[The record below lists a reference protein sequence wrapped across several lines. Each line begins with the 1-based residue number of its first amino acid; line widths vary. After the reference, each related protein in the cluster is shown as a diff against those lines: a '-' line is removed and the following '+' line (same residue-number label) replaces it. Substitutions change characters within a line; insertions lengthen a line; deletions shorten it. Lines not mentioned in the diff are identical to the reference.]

1 MRFITL
7 QNINASNQT
16 HWENVINPSTPRVA
30 LSEIL
35 EKKNTDEE

>member
-1 MRFITL
+1 MRFIAL
-7 QNINASNQT
+7 QNINVSSPQM

-35 EKKNTDEE
+35 E

>member
-7 QNINASNQT
+7 QNINASSNQM
-16 HWENVINPSTPRVA
+16 HWENAINPSTPWVA

-35 EKKNTDEE
+35 E